1 MSRSL
6 DTVLRPHL
14 LAVAI
19 ALCAPLA
26 SGPLIAAEQASSVRA
41 YNLPAA
47 PLASTL
53 NQIASQAGLALS
65 LNPSLAADKTS
76 APVKGQFDATGALR
90 EALRGTG
97 LQLEQSS
104 AGTYS
109 LVAVP
114 EGVMALPE
122 TAVIGLENA
131 ETAWSPVE
139 GYVATRTAAGTKTD
153 TALVEAPRS
162 ISVATRQQMED
173 RGVQNIDDAVRYMPG
188 IVASS
193 YGSDTRADWLLVRG
207 FEPTQFLDCLL
218 YTSPSPRDRTRSR
231 MPSSA

>member
-1 MSRSL
+1 MSRPL
-6 DTVLRPHL
+6 DTLLRPSL

-19 ALCAPLA
+19 AFAVPLA
-26 SGPLIAAEQASSVRA
+26 SGPLLAAEQASSVRA

-65 LNPSLAADKTS
+65 LNPSLASGKTS
-76 APVKGQFDATGALR
+76 APVQGQFDATGALR

-114 EGVMALPE
+114 EGVIEVEHGAIFHLL
-122 TAVIGLENA
+122 ARDHGNRAWQFDNRRIGLGAGRGAGGRVALGRAPRGFA
-131 ETAWSPVE
+131 E
-139 GYVATRTAAGTKTD
+139 AGTDHTGFRQGHD
-153 TALVEAPRS
+153 AFRHRHQAVGAGAALFQLQAG
-162 ISVATRQQMED
+162 AAQ
-173 RGVQNIDDAVRYMPG
+173 GLA
-188 IVASS
+188 
-193 YGSDTRADWLLVRG
+193 
-207 FEPTQFLDCLL
+207 
-218 YTSPSPRDRTRSR
+218 
-231 MPSSA
+231 

>member
-6 DTVLRPHL
+6 DTVLRPRL

-19 ALCAPLA
+19 ALCVPLT

-65 LNPSLAADKTS
+65 LNPSLAAGKTS

-90 EALRGTG
+90 EALHGTG

-109 LVAVP
+109 LVATP

-131 ETAWSPVE
+131 ETAWGPVE

-153 TALVEAPRS
+153 TALVEALR
-162 ISVATRQQMED
+162 RWF
-173 RGVQNIDDAVRYMPG
+173 R
-188 IVASS
+188 
-193 YGSDTRADWLLVRG
+193 
-207 FEPTQFLDCLL
+207 
-218 YTSPSPRDRTRSR
+218 
-231 MPSSA
+231 

>member
-6 DTVLRPHL
+6 DTLLRPGL

-19 ALCAPLA
+19 ALCTPLA
-26 SGPLIAAEQASSVRA
+26 CGQLIAAEQASSVRA

-65 LNPSLAADKTS
+65 LNPSLAAGKTS
-76 APVKGQFDATGALR
+76 APVQGQFDAAGALR

-122 TAVIGLENA
+122 TAVIGVENT
-131 ETAWSPVE
+131 ESAWGPVE
-139 GYVATRTAAGTKTD
+139 GYLATRTAAGTKTD

-162 ISVATRQQMED
+162 ISVATR
-173 RGVQNIDDAVRYMPG
+173 A
-188 IVASS
+188 
-193 YGSDTRADWLLVRG
+193 ADGR
-207 FEPTQFLDCLL
+207 PQ
-218 YTSPSPRDRTRSR
+218 
-231 MPSSA
+231 SAKHR